1 MPLEPGSP
9 TLPAD
14 PRPQGL
20 TNLHNPPVPYPDHRP
35 AALKCQE
42 RLQALSQANLCLR
55 FNWMELIDS
64 AMLEYDMNNYIAMNH
79 AGDHD
84 TLMIIGRPH

>member
-1 MPLEPGSP
+1 
-9 TLPAD
+9 
-14 PRPQGL
+14 
-20 TNLHNPPVPYPDHRP
+20 
-35 AALKCQE
+35 
-42 RLQALSQANLCLR
+42 LQALSQANLCLR